1 MMKNVNLIFDTIFS
15 KYSRGKFEKFI
26 LVLAAVGFITHLI
39 LIFLNSNGYIQLD
52 VGENL
57 LKNPISA
64 LYTPFSFILVY
75 EAFLLIYYLPSSFTV
90 SVVKGYEI
98 ISLVLI
104 RKIFKDVPL
113 VDLSEDFF
121 VNPYNVQFIYDITG
135 FILVFFLIYLFKTT
149 AGRPKKPKID
159 TKLENFISQK
169 KAISILLVPVLL
181 ALATYSFYNWLGSL
195 FIDSSNDIDVNF
207 LFFVDFFTILI
218 LVDVLL
224 LLISFRYT
232 ERYSQLIRNTG
243 FIISTIMLRLSF
255 TATGLASV
263 SFLVLGILFGVI
275 ILAIYKKMEKV
286 NYLG

>member
-1 MMKNVNLIFDTIFS
+1 MNTIDILFEKVFS
-15 KYSRGKFEKFI
+15 KKIQKQFEKFI
-26 LVLAAVGFITHLI
+26 LILAASGFLIHLV
-39 LIFLNSNGYIQLD
+39 LIFLNTYGIIEIS
-52 VGENL
+52 VGKDL
-57 LKNPISA
+57 LNNPISA

-104 RKIFKDVPL
+104 RKIFKDVPM
-113 VDLSEDFF
+113 VDLSNDFLS
-121 VNPYNVQFIYDITG
+121 NQANIQFIYDLVG
-135 FILVFFLIYLFKTT
+135 FVIVFFLIYLFKTT
-149 AGRPKKPKID
+149 AGKPKTPKID
-159 TKLENFISQK
+159 NKLKKFISQK
-169 KAISILLVPVLL
+169 KIISILLVPVLL
-181 ALATYSFYNWLGSL
+181 ILACLSFYDWVNSLYAGSQTN
-195 FIDSSNDIDVNF
+195 IDF

-255 TATGLASV
+255 AGW
-263 SFLVLGILFGVI
+263 I
-275 ILAIYKKMEKV
+275 
-286 NYLG
+286 N

>member
-26 LVLAAVGFITHLI
+26 LILAAMGFITHLM

-52 VGENL
+52 IGGNL

-113 VDLSEDFF
+113 VDLSKDFF
-121 VNPYNVQFIYDITG
+121 ANPYNVQFIYDITG
-135 FILVFFLIYLFKTT
+135 FVLVFFLIYLFKTT

-159 TKLENFISQK
+159 KKLEKFISQK

-181 ALATYSFYNWLGSL
+181 ALASYSFYNWIGSL

-263 SFLVLGILFGVI
+263 SFLVLGILFGVV
-275 ILAIYKKMEKV
+275 ILAIFKKMEKV

>member
-1 MMKNVNLIFDTIFS
+1 MMKYVNLIFDTIFS

-26 LVLAAVGFITHLI
+26 LILAAVGFITHLI

-113 VDLSEDFF
+113 VDLSQDFF
-121 VNPYNVQFIYDITG
+121 
-135 FILVFFLIYLFKTT
+135 
-149 AGRPKKPKID
+149 A
-159 TKLENFISQK
+159 
-169 KAISILLVPVLL
+169 
-181 ALATYSFYNWLGSL
+181 
-195 FIDSSNDIDVNF
+195 
-207 LFFVDFFTILI
+207 
-218 LVDVLL
+218 
-224 LLISFRYT
+224 
-232 ERYSQLIRNTG
+232 
-243 FIISTIMLRLSF
+243 
-255 TATGLASV
+255 
-263 SFLVLGILFGVI
+263 
-275 ILAIYKKMEKV
+275 
-286 NYLG
+286 

>member
-26 LVLAAVGFITHLI
+26 LILAAIGFITHLM
-39 LIFLNSNGYIQLD
+39 LIFLNTNGYIQLD

-64 LYTPFSFILVY
+64 LYTPFSFILIY

-121 VNPYNVQFIYDITG
+121 ANPYNVQFIYDITG
-135 FILVFFLIYLFKTT
+135 FVLVFFLIYLFKTT
-149 AGRPKKPKID
+149 AGKPQTPKVD
-159 TKLENFISQK
+159 NKLKKFISQK

-181 ALATYSFYNWLGSL
+181 ALASYSFYNWLGSL
-195 FIDSSNDIDVNF
+195 LIESSNDIDVNF
-207 LFFVDFFTILI
+207 LFFIDFFTILI

>member
-26 LVLAAVGFITHLI
+26 LILAAMGFITHLM
-39 LIFLNSNGYIQLD
+39 LIFLNSNGYIQVD

-113 VDLSEDFF
+113 VDLSQDFF
-121 VNPYNVQFIYDITG
+121 ANPYNVQFIYDITG
-135 FILVFFLIYLFKTT
+135 FVLVFFLIYLFKTI

-159 TKLENFISQK
+159 KKLEKFISQK

-181 ALATYSFYNWLGSL
+181 ALASYSFYNWIGSL

-263 SFLVLGILFGVI
+263 SFLVLGILFGVV
-275 ILAIYKKMEKV
+275 ILAIFKKMEKV

>member
-1 MMKNVNLIFDTIFS
+1 MKYVNLIFDTIFS

-26 LVLAAVGFITHLI
+26 LILAAMCFITHLM

-52 VGENL
+52 IGGNL

-113 VDLSEDFF
+113 VDLSQDFF
-121 VNPYNVQFIYDITG
+121 ANPYNVQFIYDITG
-135 FILVFFLIYLFKTT
+135 FVLVFFLIYLFKTT

-159 TKLENFISQK
+159 KKLEKFISQK

-181 ALATYSFYNWLGSL
+181 ALASYSFYNWIGSL

-263 SFLVLGILFGVI
+263 SFLVLGILFGVV
-275 ILAIYKKMEKV
+275 ILAIFKKMEKV

>member
-1 MMKNVNLIFDTIFS
+1 MKNINLIFDTIFS

-26 LVLAAVGFITHLI
+26 LILAALGFITHLM

-52 VGENL
+52 VGDNL

-104 RKIFKDVPL
+104 RKIFKDVPQ
-113 VDLSEDFF
+113 VDLSQDFF
-121 VNPYNVQFIYDITG
+121 ENPYNVQFIYDIVG
-135 FILVFFLIYLFKTT
+135 FVLVFFLIYLFKTT

-159 TKLENFISQK
+159 KKLEKFISQK

-181 ALATYSFYNWLGSL
+181 ALASYSFYNWLGSL
-195 FIDSSNDIDVNF
+195 FIEYSDDIDVNF

-263 SFLVLGILFGVI
+263 SFLVLGILFGVV
-275 ILAIYKKMEKV
+275 ILAIFKKMEKV

>member
-1 MMKNVNLIFDTIFS
+1 MKNVNLIFDTIFS

-26 LVLAAVGFITHLI
+26 LILAAVGFITHLI

-159 TKLENFISQK
+159 KKLENFISQK

>member
-1 MMKNVNLIFDTIFS
+1 MMINVNLIFDTIFS

-26 LVLAAVGFITHLI
+26 LILAAIGFITHLM
-39 LIFLNSNGYIQLD
+39 LIFLNINGYIQLD

-64 LYTPFSFILVY
+64 LYTPFSFILIY

-121 VNPYNVQFIYDITG
+121 ANPYNVQFIYDITG
-135 FILVFFLIYLFKTT
+135 FVLVFFLIYLFKTT
-149 AGRPKKPKID
+149 AGKPQTPKVD
-159 TKLENFISQK
+159 NKLKKFISQK

-181 ALATYSFYNWLGSL
+181 ALASYSFYNWLGSL
-195 FIDSSNDIDVNF
+195 LIESSNDIDVNF
-207 LFFVDFFTILI
+207 LFFIDFFTILI

>member
-1 MMKNVNLIFDTIFS
+1 MMKNINLIFDTIFS

-26 LVLAAVGFITHLI
+26 LILAAIGFITHLM

-52 VGENL
+52 VGDNL

-104 RKIFKDVPL
+104 RKIFKDVPQ
-113 VDLSEDFF
+113 VDLSQDFF
-121 VNPYNVQFIYDITG
+121 ANPYNVQFIYDIVG
-135 FILVFFLIYLFKTT
+135 FVLVFFLIYLFKTT

-159 TKLENFISQK
+159 KKLEKFISQK

-181 ALATYSFYNWLGSL
+181 ALASYSFYNWLGSL
-195 FIDSSNDIDVNF
+195 FIEYSDDIDVNF

-263 SFLVLGILFGVI
+263 SFLVLGILFGVV
-275 ILAIYKKMEKV
+275 ILAIFKKMEKV

>member
-1 MMKNVNLIFDTIFS
+1 MMKYVNLIFDTIFS

-26 LVLAAVGFITHLI
+26 LILAAMGFITHLM

-52 VGENL
+52 IGGNL

-113 VDLSEDFF
+113 VDLSQDFF
-121 VNPYNVQFIYDITG
+121 ANPYNVQFIYDIIG
-135 FILVFFLIYLFKTT
+135 FVLVFFLIYLFKTT

-159 TKLENFISQK
+159 KKLEKFISQK

-181 ALATYSFYNWLGSL
+181 ALASYSFYNWIGSL

-263 SFLVLGILFGVI
+263 SFLVLGILFGVV
-275 ILAIYKKMEKV
+275 ILAIFKKMEKV

>member
-1 MMKNVNLIFDTIFS
+1 M
-15 KYSRGKFEKFI
+15 
-26 LVLAAVGFITHLI
+26 

-104 RKIFKDVPL
+104 RKIFKDVPQL
-113 VDLSEDFF
+113 DLSQDFF
-121 VNPYNVQFIYDITG
+121 ANPYNVQFIYDIGG
-135 FILVFFLIYLFKTT
+135 FVLVFFLIYLFKTT

-159 TKLENFISQK
+159 KKLEKFISQK

-181 ALATYSFYNWLGSL
+181 ALASYSFYNWLGSL
-195 FIDSSNDIDVNF
+195 FIEYSDNIDVNF
-207 LFFVDFFTILI
+207 LFCVDFFTILI
-218 LVDVLL
+218 LVYVLL

-263 SFLVLGILFGVI
+263 SFLVLGILFGVV
-275 ILAIYKKMEKV
+275 ILAIFKKMEKV

>member
-1 MMKNVNLIFDTIFS
+1 MMKNINLIFDTIFS

-26 LVLAAVGFITHLI
+26 LILAAVGFITHLM

-52 VGENL
+52 VGDNL

-104 RKIFKDVPL
+104 RKIFKDVPQ
-113 VDLSEDFF
+113 VDLSQDFF
-121 VNPYNVQFIYDITG
+121 VNPYNVQFIYDIVG
-135 FILVFFLIYLFKTT
+135 FVLVFFLIYLFKTT

-159 TKLENFISQK
+159 KKLEKFISQK

-181 ALATYSFYNWLGSL
+181 ALASFSFYNWLGSL
-195 FIDSSNDIDVNF
+195 FIEYSDDIDVNF

-263 SFLVLGILFGVI
+263 SFLVLGILFGVV
-275 ILAIYKKMEKV
+275 ILAIFKKMEKV

>member
-1 MMKNVNLIFDTIFS
+1 MMKNINLIFDTIFS

-26 LVLAAVGFITHLI
+26 LILAAMGFITHLM
-39 LIFLNSNGYIQLD
+39 LIFLNSNGYIQVD
-52 VGENL
+52 IGGNL

-113 VDLSEDFF
+113 VDLSQDFF
-121 VNPYNVQFIYDITG
+121 ANPYNVQFIYDITG
-135 FILVFFLIYLFKTT
+135 FVLVFFLIYLFKTT

-159 TKLENFISQK
+159 KKLEKFISQK

-181 ALATYSFYNWLGSL
+181 ALASFSFYNWIGSL
-195 FIDSSNDIDVNF
+195 FIDSSNDVDVNF

-263 SFLVLGILFGVI
+263 SFLVLGILFGVV
-275 ILAIYKKMEKV
+275 ILAIFKKMEKV

>member
-1 MMKNVNLIFDTIFS
+1 MKYVNLIFDTIFS

-26 LVLAAVGFITHLI
+26 LILAAMGFITHLM
-39 LIFLNSNGYIQLD
+39 LIFLNSNGFIQLD
-52 VGENL
+52 IGGNL

-113 VDLSEDFF
+113 VDLSQDFF
-121 VNPYNVQFIYDITG
+121 ANPYNVQFIYDITG
-135 FILVFFLIYLFKTT
+135 FVLVFFLIYLFKTT

-159 TKLENFISQK
+159 KKLEKFISQK

-181 ALATYSFYNWLGSL
+181 ALASYSFYNWIGSL

-263 SFLVLGILFGVI
+263 SFLVLGILFGVV
-275 ILAIYKKMEKV
+275 ILAIFKKMEKV

>member
-1 MMKNVNLIFDTIFS
+1 MKNVNLIFDTIFS

-26 LVLAAVGFITHLI
+26 LVLAAVGFITHLV
-39 LIFLNSNGYIQLD
+39 LIFLNSNGYIQMD

-113 VDLSEDFF
+113 VDLSKDFF
-121 VNPYNVQFIYDITG
+121 TSPYNVQFLYDITG

-159 TKLENFISQK
+159 KKLQNFISQK

-181 ALATYSFYNWLGSL
+181 ALASYSFYNWLGSL
-195 FIDSSNDIDVNF
+195 FIESSNDVDVNF

>member
-1 MMKNVNLIFDTIFS
+1 MKYVNLIFDTIFS

-26 LVLAAVGFITHLI
+26 LILAAMGFITHLM

-52 VGENL
+52 VGGNL

-113 VDLSEDFF
+113 VDLSQDFF
-121 VNPYNVQFIYDITG
+121 ANPYNVQFIYDITG
-135 FILVFFLIYLFKTT
+135 FVLVFFLIYLFKTT

-159 TKLENFISQK
+159 KKLEKFISQK

-181 ALATYSFYNWLGSL
+181 ALASYSFYNWIGSL

-263 SFLVLGILFGVI
+263 SFLVLGILFGVV
-275 ILAIYKKMEKV
+275 ILAIFKKMEKV

>member
-1 MMKNVNLIFDTIFS
+1 MKNVNLIFDTIFS

-26 LVLAAVGFITHLI
+26 LILAAMGFITHLM
-39 LIFLNSNGYIQLD
+39 LIFLNSNGYIQVD
-52 VGENL
+52 VGGNL

-113 VDLSEDFF
+113 VDLSQDFF
-121 VNPYNVQFIYDITG
+121 ANPYNVQFIYDITG
-135 FILVFFLIYLFKTT
+135 FVLVFFLIYLFKTT

-159 TKLENFISQK
+159 KKLEKFISQK

-181 ALATYSFYNWLGSL
+181 ALASYSFYNWIGSL

-263 SFLVLGILFGVI
+263 SFLVLGILFGVV
-275 ILAIYKKMEKV
+275 ILAIFKKMEKV

>member
-1 MMKNVNLIFDTIFS
+1 MKNINLIFDTIFS

-26 LVLAAVGFITHLI
+26 LILAAVGFITHLM

-52 VGENL
+52 VGDNL

-104 RKIFKDVPL
+104 RKIFKDVPQ
-113 VDLSEDFF
+113 VDLSQDFF
-121 VNPYNVQFIYDITG
+121 VNPYNVQFIYDIVG
-135 FILVFFLIYLFKTT
+135 FVLVFFLIYLFKTT

-159 TKLENFISQK
+159 KKLEKFISQK

-181 ALATYSFYNWLGSL
+181 ALASFSFYNWLGSL
-195 FIDSSNDIDVNF
+195 FIEYSDDIDVNF

-263 SFLVLGILFGVI
+263 SFLVLGILFGVV
-275 ILAIYKKMEKV
+275 ILAIFKKMEKV

>member
-1 MMKNVNLIFDTIFS
+1 MKYVNLIFDTIFS

-26 LVLAAVGFITHLI
+26 LILAAMGFITHLM

-52 VGENL
+52 IGGNL

-113 VDLSEDFF
+113 VDLSQDFF
-121 VNPYNVQFIYDITG
+121 ANPYNVQFIYDITG
-135 FILVFFLIYLFKTT
+135 FVLVFFLIYLFKTT

-159 TKLENFISQK
+159 KKLEKFISQK

-181 ALATYSFYNWLGSL
+181 ALASYSFYNWIGSL

-275 ILAIYKKMEKV
+275 ILVIYKKMEKI

>member
-1 MMKNVNLIFDTIFS
+1 MKNVNLIFDTIFS

-26 LVLAAVGFITHLI
+26 LILAAIGFVTHLI
-39 LIFLNSNGYIQLD
+39 LIFLNSYGYIQPD
-52 VGENL
+52 VGVNL

-159 TKLENFISQK
+159 KKLENFISQK

-195 FIDSSNDIDVNF
+195 FIESSNDIDVNF

>member
-1 MMKNVNLIFDTIFS
+1 MKQINLIFDTIFS
-15 KYSRGKFEKFI
+15 KYSRRKFEKFI
-26 LVLAAVGFITHLI
+26 LMLAAVGFVTHLMII
-39 LIFLNSNGYIQLD
+39 LLNSNGYINLD
-52 VGENL
+52 YDGNL
-57 LKNPISA
+57 LSNPISA

-75 EAFLLIYYLPSSFTV
+75 EAFLLIYFLPSSFTV

-98 ISLVLI
+98 ISLILI

-113 VDLSEDFF
+113 VDLSNDFF
-121 VNPYNVQFIYDITG
+121 SSSHNIQFVYDLVG
-135 FILVFFLIYLFKTT
+135 FLLVFFLIYLFKTT
-149 AGRPKKPKID
+149 AGKPKKPKID
-159 TKLENFISQK
+159 KKLQKFISQK

-181 ALATYSFYNWLGSL
+181 GLASFSFYDWMKSL
-195 FIDSSNDIDVNF
+195 FLETADNIDVNF

-255 TATGLASV
+255 AANGLASV
-263 SFLVLGILFGVI
+263 LFLVGGILFGVI
-275 ILAIYKKMEKV
+275 ILAIFKKMEKV

>member
-1 MMKNVNLIFDTIFS
+1 MKNINLIFDTIFS

-26 LVLAAVGFITHLI
+26 LILAAVGFITHLM

-52 VGENL
+52 VGDNL

-104 RKIFKDVPL
+104 RKIFKDVPQ
-113 VDLSEDFF
+113 VDLSQNFF
-121 VNPYNVQFIYDITG
+121 ANPYNVQFIYDIVG
-135 FILVFFLIYLFKTT
+135 FVLVFFLIYLFKTT

-159 TKLENFISQK
+159 KKLEKFISQK

-181 ALATYSFYNWLGSL
+181 ALASYSFYNWLGSL
-195 FIDSSNDIDVNF
+195 FIEYSDDIDVNF

-224 LLISFRYT
+224 LLISFKYT

-263 SFLVLGILFGVI
+263 SFLVLGILFGVV
-275 ILAIYKKMEKV
+275 ILAIFKKMEKV

>member
-1 MMKNVNLIFDTIFS
+1 MKYVNLIFDTIFS

-26 LVLAAVGFITHLI
+26 LILAAMGFITHLM

-52 VGENL
+52 IGGNL

-113 VDLSEDFF
+113 VDLSQDFF
-121 VNPYNVQFIYDITG
+121 TNPYNVQFIYDITG
-135 FILVFFLIYLFKTT
+135 FVLVFFLIYLFKTT

-159 TKLENFISQK
+159 KKLEKFISQK

-181 ALATYSFYNWLGSL
+181 ALASYSFYNWIVSL

-275 ILAIYKKMEKV
+275 ILAIFKKMEKV

>member
-26 LVLAAVGFITHLI
+26 LVLAAVGFITHLV
-39 LIFLNSNGYIQLD
+39 LIFLNSNGYIQMD

-113 VDLSEDFF
+113 VDLSKDFF
-121 VNPYNVQFIYDITG
+121 TSPYNVQFLYDITG

-159 TKLENFISQK
+159 KKLQNFISQK

-181 ALATYSFYNWLGSL
+181 ALASYSFYNWLGSL
-195 FIDSSNDIDVNF
+195 FIESSNDVDVNF

>member
-1 MMKNVNLIFDTIFS
+1 MMKNINLIFDTIFS

-26 LVLAAVGFITHLI
+26 LILAAVGFITHLM

-52 VGENL
+52 VGDNL

-104 RKIFKDVPL
+104 RKIFKDVPQ
-113 VDLSEDFF
+113 VDLSQDFF
-121 VNPYNVQFIYDITG
+121 ANPYNVQFIYDIVG
-135 FILVFFLIYLFKTT
+135 FVLVFFLIYLFKTT

-159 TKLENFISQK
+159 KKLEKFISQK

-181 ALATYSFYNWLGSL
+181 ALASYSFYNWLGSL
-195 FIDSSNDIDVNF
+195 FIEYSDDFDVNF

-263 SFLVLGILFGVI
+263 SFLVLGILFGVV
-275 ILAIYKKMEKV
+275 ILAIFKKMEKV

>member
-26 LVLAAVGFITHLI
+26 LILAAIGFITHLM
-39 LIFLNSNGYIQLD
+39 LIFLNINGYIQLD

-64 LYTPFSFILVY
+64 LYTPFSFILIY

-121 VNPYNVQFIYDITG
+121 ANPYNVQFIYDITG
-135 FILVFFLIYLFKTT
+135 FVLVFFLIYLFKTT
-149 AGRPKKPKID
+149 AGKPQTPKVD
-159 TKLENFISQK
+159 NKLKKFISQK

-181 ALATYSFYNWLGSL
+181 ALASYSFYNWLGSL
-195 FIDSSNDIDVNF
+195 LIESSNDIDVNF
-207 LFFVDFFTILI
+207 LFFIDFFTILI

-232 ERYSQLIRNTG
+232 ERYSQLINNTG

>member
-26 LVLAAVGFITHLI
+26 LILAAVGFITHLI

-159 TKLENFISQK
+159 RKLENFISQK

-195 FIDSSNDIDVNF
+195 FTDSSNDIDVNF

>member
-1 MMKNVNLIFDTIFS
+1 MMKNINLIFDTIFS

-26 LVLAAVGFITHLI
+26 LILAALGFITHLM

-104 RKIFKDVPL
+104 RKIFKDVPQ
-113 VDLSEDFF
+113 VDLSQDFF
-121 VNPYNVQFIYDITG
+121 ANPYNVQFIYDIVG
-135 FILVFFLIYLFKTT
+135 FVLVFFLIYLFKTT

-159 TKLENFISQK
+159 KKLEKFISQK

-181 ALATYSFYNWLGSL
+181 ALASYSFYNWLGSL
-195 FIDSSNDIDVNF
+195 FIEYSDDIDVNF

-263 SFLVLGILFGVI
+263 SFLVLGILFGVV
-275 ILAIYKKMEKV
+275 ILAIFKKMEKV

>member
-26 LVLAAVGFITHLI
+26 LILAAMGFITHLM
-39 LIFLNSNGYIQLD
+39 LIFLNSNGYIQVD
-52 VGENL
+52 IGGNL

-113 VDLSEDFF
+113 VDLSQDFF
-121 VNPYNVQFIYDITG
+121 ANPYNVQFIYDITG
-135 FILVFFLIYLFKTT
+135 FVLVFFLIYLFKTI

-159 TKLENFISQK
+159 KKLEKFISQK

-181 ALATYSFYNWLGSL
+181 ALASYSFYNWIGSL

>member
-26 LVLAAVGFITHLI
+26 LILAAMGFITHLM
-39 LIFLNSNGYIQLD
+39 LIFLNSNGYIQVD
-52 VGENL
+52 IGGNL

-113 VDLSEDFF
+113 VDLSQDFF
-121 VNPYNVQFIYDITG
+121 ANPYNVQFIYDITG
-135 FILVFFLIYLFKTT
+135 FVLVFFLIYLFKTI

-159 TKLENFISQK
+159 KKLEKFISQK

-181 ALATYSFYNWLGSL
+181 ALASYSFYNWIGSL

-263 SFLVLGILFGVI
+263 SFLVLGILFGVV
-275 ILAIYKKMEKV
+275 ILAIFKKMEKV